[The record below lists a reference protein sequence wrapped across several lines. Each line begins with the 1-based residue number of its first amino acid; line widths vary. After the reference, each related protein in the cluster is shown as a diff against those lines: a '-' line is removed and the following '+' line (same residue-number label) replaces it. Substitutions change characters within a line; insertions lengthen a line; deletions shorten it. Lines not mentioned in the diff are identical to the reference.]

1 MKTHDFANHLE
12 QLAKLLRSLPDTE
25 LDAPLIS
32 NIQSVLPGIETT
44 QKESNRAPRPLPPGI
59 EKQLIGKSPA
69 EIETFLSSEAEAFTI
84 AHLIEL
90 ADRIGIPTSKRQGKS
105 ALINLITRHFE
116 AEQMHS
122 IIRGARSDDA

>member
-12 QLAKLLRSLPDTE
+12 QLAKLLRAMPDTE
-25 LDAPLIS
+25 LDASLFA
-32 NIQSVLPGIETT
+32 NIQPNLPGIENV
-44 QKESNRAPRPLPPGI
+44 QRENVNSPHSFPLGI
-59 EKQLIGKSPA
+59 EEHLVGKSPA
-69 EIETFLSSEAEAFTI
+69 EIEAFLSSEADSFTI
-84 AHLIEL
+84 ANLIEL

-116 AEQMHS
+116 AIQMHS